1 MEQWF
6 QLEDIA
12 KSITFTA
19 EPNAPIWQLDNKGKY
34 SSSSLYHVINFRGV
48 QPVFIPAVWKLRVP
62 LKFMYFSAS
71 LQKQIDD

>member
-6 QLEDIA
+6 QLEEIA

-19 EPNAPIWQLDNKGKY
+19 EPDALIWQLDNKEKY

-48 QPVFIPAVWKLRVP
+48 QPVFIPVVLEIESSP
-62 LKFMYFSAS
+62 
-71 LQKQIDD
+71 